1 MLVGHTYST
10 MEATRMLNA
19 FSLFRKEGMGAV
31 VNTYPEYQEFVEE
44 HKESSVRQ
52 VKNLLLPPKTHPKGV
67 AIIP

>member
-19 FSLFRKEGMGAV
+19 FSLFRKEGMRAV
-31 VNTYPEYQEFVEE
+31 VNTYPEYKEFVEE

-52 VKNLLLPPKTHPKGV
+52 VKNLLLPPKAPSTKG
-67 AIIP
+67 